1 LVGVPAGWRLNSD
14 VIIDSSS
21 QPLFAAQVPFRGL
34 HANMSQQ
41 ELNLLKLSTRQV
53 AESGAG
59 TSEVVGSQFVDAC
72 PRCKLSNNAPHDL
85 FRDAIAPDG
94 TGFVYTT
101 E

>member
-1 LVGVPAGWRLNSD
+1 LVGLPAGWRLNSD

-21 QPLFAAQVPFRGL
+21 QPLFAAQIPFRGL

-53 AESGAG
+53 TESGAG
-59 TSEVVGSQFVDAC
+59 TSKVVGSQFVDAG
-72 PRCKLSNNAPHDL
+72 PRGELSDNAPDDL
-85 FRDAIAPDG
+85 FRDAAAPNG
-94 TGFVYTT
+94 TRLVYTT